1 MVVLSCAYSAYPTH
15 AVSLRAHRGFSPER
29 STSPVSVSLT
39 HHHRHHHH
47 DHLFVPEHFGGST
60 GYGHEDAGGHEALNQ
75 AFAEIIGAES
85 TIVRSQV
92 RLVLIY
98 VSVIL
103 WGHHFG
109 GSTGYGHEDAG
120 GREALDQAFAE
131 IVGAE
136 SAIVRSQIYVHT
148 EDDGIGDGADQWSAL
163 SLFHLLLLS
172 SLIFLPPS
180 LFQK

>member
-60 GYGHEDAGGHEALNQ
+60 GYGHEDAGG
-75 AFAEIIGAES
+75 
-85 TIVRSQV
+85 
-92 RLVLIY
+92 
-98 VSVIL
+98 
-103 WGHHFG
+103 
-109 GSTGYGHEDAG
+109 
-120 GREALDQAFAE
+120 REALDQAFAE

-136 SAIVRSQIYVHT
+136 SAIVRSQFFSGTHDITCALFAYLDKPSHRKAIEPVIESNQRQGFSFSLSRSS
-148 EDDGIGDGADQWSAL
+148 EDLLKLLKIIHMLRGSRSSTCVKLRGLQSTCGD
-163 SLFHLLLLS
+163 
-172 SLIFLPPS
+172 
-180 LFQK
+180 